1 MFRFFQRLKIVTGS
15 PYIAQTDNHSS
26 QPTAKESQ
34 SAGSTNPEM
43 DYYGVS
49 LFMALQQSQ
58 PLEQSQRIQIEMERH
73 QHGKLVKIRVEHHD
87 ERLGWYTSGS
97 LSLPLHQLPLLEQ
110 AVADMRAYEHSEKAL
125 SDKIIQFPGLMIQAG
140 ETSAEN

>member
-1 MFRFFQRLKIVTGS
+1 
-15 PYIAQTDNHSS
+15 
-26 QPTAKESQ
+26 
-34 SAGSTNPEM
+34 M

-58 PLEQSQRIQIEMERH
+58 PLEQSQRIQVEMERH
-73 QHGKLVKIRVEHHD
+73 HHGKLVKIRVEHHD

-110 AVADMRAYEHSEKAL
+110 AVADMRACERSEEAL
-125 SDKIIQFPGLMIQAG
+125 SDKIIPFPCPDD
-140 ETSAEN
+140 SKC